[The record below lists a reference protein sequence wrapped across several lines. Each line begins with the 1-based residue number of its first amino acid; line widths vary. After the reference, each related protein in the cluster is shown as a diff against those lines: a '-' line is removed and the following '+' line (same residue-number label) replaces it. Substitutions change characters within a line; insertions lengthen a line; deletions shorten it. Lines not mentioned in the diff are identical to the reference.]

1 MTSSFS
7 MLFGREN
14 MLQTV
19 SVATQRFFEEDSK
32 TVRAALF
39 WRSIFI
45 SSLATLTIYFVLC
58 DENNF
63 MPCLFFLFLFVLSG
77 KMLYSSTHTLMQIFF
92 RIKKNA
98 SKMLEKLDQ
107 EILEI
112 ESNN

>member
-7 MLFGREN
+7 ILFGREN
-14 MLQTV
+14 MLQTI
-19 SVATQRFFEEDSK
+19 SVAIQRFLEDDRK
-32 TVRAALF
+32 IVRAALF

-45 SSLATLTIYFVLC
+45 SSFASLTIYFVFG

-63 MPCLFFLFLFVLSG
+63 VPCLFFLFLFVLSG
-77 KMLYSSTHTLMQIFF
+77 KMLYSSTHALMQIFY

-107 EILEI
+107 EIHEI